1 MFGNLRKPT
10 NCLYHEIRQMH
21 FSEHISVFNTLTP
34 KPPGTGHAT
43 SIPVGRLSTGC
54 CSEREEKAVRR
65 VVIKGTLRG
74 EMKGLPFIS
83 PTTCS
88 KEKRGNGAD
97 ETIPQIN

>member
-1 MFGNLRKPT
+1 MLCNLRKPT
-10 NCLYHEIRQMH
+10 NCLYHKIRQVH
-21 FSEHISVFNTLTP
+21 FPERISVFNPLTP

-43 SIPVGRLSTGC
+43 SILVGRLSAGC
-54 CSEREEKAVRR
+54 CSEREEKAVGR
-65 VVIKGTLRG
+65 VVMKGTLRG

-88 KEKRGNGAD
+88 EEKRGNGAD